1 VIFYGNALLRMFL
14 SARSGGLQP
23 NNSETLMKKKIL
35 IVDDEVN
42 IGLLLSKFL
51 TRGGFEVANAIS
63 GVSALEI
70 LSRETFDL
78 ILCDYRL
85 HDTDGR
91 EILIKVK
98 ESYPSTYV
106 IIITGYSDIKLA
118 VELIKLGAFDYITK
132 PLYPDEILNTINKAF
147 ESQKTLAEVEIR
159 PKAKDVEAYEAE
171 YVNYGEYIDGQSEAS
186 SKLLKQIQLI
196 APTSYS
202 VILTGKSGTGK
213 ECIAK
218 TIHLNSLRRDKPF
231 VAMDCGSL
239 TKELAGSEFFGHEK
253 GAFTGAL
260 FTKIGHF
267 EQANGGTLFLDEV
280 GNLSYEIQ
288 ATLLRAVQERKIK
301 RIGSTKEIE
310 LDVRIIVATN
320 ENLADN
326 IAKGTFRE
334 DLFHRFNEFS
344 IHLPSLKERGNDIL
358 LFANNF
364 LAVANLELNKKI
376 RGFSEGVKKCFLNYS
391 WPGNIRELRN
401 VIRRL
406 ALLTEGNVIQVD
418 VLPLELLNYVRNYDK
433 EKTVTLI
440 KPKLEDKSKDLKN
453 AAQKAEYDAILN
465 VLMKVNFNKTK
476 AAQILKIDRK
486 TLYNKMKAIKLD
498 GSAQSDYS

>member
-1 VIFYGNALLRMFL
+1 
-14 SARSGGLQP
+14 
-23 NNSETLMKKKIL
+23 MKKKIL

-51 TRGGFEVANAIS
+51 TRDGFEVAYAVS
-63 GVSALEI
+63 GASALEF
-70 LSRETFDL
+70 LSKETFDL

-98 ESYPSTYV
+98 ENYPSTSV

-118 VELIKLGAFDYITK
+118 VKLIKLGAYDYITK
-132 PLYPDEILNTINKAF
+132 PLYPDEILNTIKKALAP
-147 ESQKTLAEVEIR
+147 QQTLKETKNSTDSNATKEHGTD
-159 PKAKDVEAYEAE
+159 A
-171 YVNYGEYIDGQSEAS
+171 VNDDEYIDGKSEAS
-186 SKLLKQIQLI
+186 SSLFKQIQLI

-202 VILTGKSGTGK
+202 IILTGKSGTGK
-213 ECIAK
+213 ECVAK
-218 TIHLNSLRRDKPF
+218 TIHLNSLRREKPF

-239 TKELAGSEFFGHEK
+239 TKDLATSEFFGHEK

-288 ATLLRAVQERKIK
+288 ATLLRAVQERKVK

-320 ENLADN
+320 EDLAVN
-326 IAKGTFRE
+326 IGEGTFRE

-344 IHLPSLKERGNDIL
+344 IHLPSLKERGNDVLI
-358 LFANNF
+358 FANKF
-364 LAVANLELNKKI
+364 LAVANTELNKKI
-376 RGFSEGVKKCFLNYS
+376 RGFSDGVKACFLNYS
-391 WPGNIRELRN
+391 WPGNVRELRN
-401 VIRRL
+401 VVRRL
-406 ALLTEGNVIQVD
+406 ALLTDSNEIQVD
-418 VLPLELLNYVRNYDK
+418 ALPLELLNYVKVFEPDK
-433 EKTVTLI
+433 PLVQMKADI
-440 KPKLEDKSKDLKN
+440 SKKPLGLKN
-453 AAQKAEYDAILN
+453 AAQEAEYDAILS
-465 VLMKVNFNKTK
+465 VLIKVNFNKNK

-486 TLYNKMKAIKLD
+486 TLYNKMKAIRLD
-498 GSAQSDYS
+498 G